1 LGGGK
6 GGEQNKRSTKE
17 QALLQNEFNNGE
29 ETTKAKTTQQQQ
41 QKLKFSSNLFNFYR
55 KNVAPK
61 LGDFG
66 SFVRDMMNNK
76 PSAVTNEDEEREV
89 DYDDIQSSGET

>member
-1 LGGGK
+1 
-6 GGEQNKRSTKE
+6 
-17 QALLQNEFNNGE
+17 
-29 ETTKAKTTQQQQ
+29 
-41 QKLKFSSNLFNFYR
+41 
-55 KNVAPK
+55 VAPK

-76 PSAVTNEDEEREV
+76 PSVVTNEDEEREV